1 MNLVGKIFVVLIFLA
16 STVFMTMALMV
27 FATHRN
33 WLDEVMAMSASG
45 GTAGWKE
52 RLDTAQKEQAKLKA
66 DNDKLQTVLDTENK
80 AHLAALTKAETE
92 RQRLVERNQT
102 LEADKEKEEK
112 RLDLAS
118 ADLKTSQDVLTGLR
132 ADNEKLREDIR
143 TANKNTDEQFKK
155 AVAFEDKLHIAL
167 GQKDDLDIRNKQLAE
182 QVAHARQLLAT
193 VNMTLETPI
202 SGQPP
207 TVRGQVLEVDQD
219 NRAEISLGTD
229 DGLREGHMLEAFRGD
244 KYLGRMQVLEV
255 HPHRAVVKIL
265 KEYQQDAIRKGDE
278 VATRLKA

>member
-1 MNLVGKIFVVLIFLA
+1 M
-16 STVFMTMALMV
+16 
-27 FATHRN
+27 
-33 WLDEVMAMSASG
+33 
-45 GTAGWKE
+45 
-52 RLDTAQKEQAKLKA
+52 
-66 DNDKLQTVLDTENK
+66 
-80 AHLAALTKAETE
+80 
-92 RQRLVERNQT
+92 
-102 LEADKEKEEK
+102 
-112 RLDLAS
+112 
-118 ADLKTSQDVLTGLR
+118 TGLR

-167 GQKDDLDIRNKQLAE
+167 GQRDDLDIRNKQLAE
-182 QVAHARQLLAT
+182 QVAKARQVLQTAGLT
-193 VNMTLETPI
+193 MEDKPT
-202 SGQPP
+202 PP